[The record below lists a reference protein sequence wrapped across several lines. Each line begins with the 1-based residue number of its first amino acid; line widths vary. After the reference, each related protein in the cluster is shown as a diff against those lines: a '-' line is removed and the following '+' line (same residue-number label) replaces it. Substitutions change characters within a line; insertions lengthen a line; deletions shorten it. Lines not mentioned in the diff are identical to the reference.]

1 MSTDTLEHPQDL
13 WLSLLGTL
21 ESDGILLPAQ
31 TDLIRRIAHGTG
43 QPVDMLLLG
52 SGLISERTLQS
63 YLQKMFGVNT
73 VYDPFEF
80 PSPEAC
86 GLLTVAEI
94 MQLNAIPQK
103 IDAGSIIVLVVPP
116 LDPGQLEWIRARTQK
131 FVIPLL
137 ATPLRFHYVLN
148 QCFQVPIDE
157 QEKKTA
163 EKVLE
168 NLQPARERFRA
179 PVELLYDPFSGPLGE
194 ISETDDPLELSR
206 LPIPDRTIEVLD
218 VFRAELASIIEK
230 DLPTYI
236 QEATATVLPEEAIEQ
251 VGSLA
256 SRRLDV
262 AYTPLEPAE
271 LEELASR
278 IDNREQIP
286 ELFYRFGARAMRS
299 VALYT
304 CTEGFAMGWTGA
316 GLGLFPHRIEGII
329 VPEDRGTFIAD
340 AIRDKLYLGKAENS
354 AVNRRILQLMGAD
367 PEDILVGGAVFVK
380 ERPVIVAVCVLD
392 DEVAGPAELRFLGE
406 LCQVCSSIILRL
418 VRQKK
423 SS

>member
-1 MSTDTLEHPQDL
+1 MNTDTFEHLQDL
-13 WLSLLGTL
+13 WLFLLSTL
-21 ESDGILLPAQ
+21 ENDGILLPAQ

-52 SGLISERTLQS
+52 SGLISERTLQA

-73 VYDPFEF
+73 VYDPFEL
-80 PSPEAC
+80 PVPEAYS
-86 GLLTVAEI
+86 LLTVAEI

-103 IDAGSIIVLVVPP
+103 IDAGSVIVLVVPP
-116 LDPGQLEWIRARTQK
+116 IDPGQLEWLRARTQK

-137 ATPLRFHYVLN
+137 TVPLRFHYFLH
-148 QCFQVPIDE
+148 QCFQVPIEE
-157 QEKKTA
+157 QELKTA

-168 NLQPARERFRA
+168 NLQPTRERFCT
-179 PVELLYDPFSGPLGE
+179 PVELLYDPFSGPV
-194 ISETDDPLELSR
+194 SETAEVDDPLELSR

-218 VFRAELASIIEK
+218 VFRKELASIIEK

-236 QEATATVLPEEAIEQ
+236 QDAASSVLPEKEIEQ

-262 AYTPLEPAE
+262 AYTPLEPSE
-271 LEELASR
+271 LEDVARQIES
-278 IDNREQIP
+278 REQIP
-286 ELFYRFGARAMRS
+286 EIFYRFGARAMRS
-299 VALYT
+299 VALFT

-316 GLGLFPHRIEGII
+316 GLGLFPHRLEGII
-329 VPEDRGTFIAD
+329 APEDRGTFIAE
-340 AIRDKLYLGKAENS
+340 IIQNKLFLGKVELS
-354 AVNRRILQLMGAD
+354 VVNRRILQLMGAD
-367 PEDILVGGAVFVK
+367 PEDILVGSTVYVK
-380 ERPVIVAVCVLD
+380 DRPVIVVVCVLD
-392 DEVAGPAELRFLGE
+392 DEVAGPEELRFLGE
-406 LCQVCSSIILRL
+406 LCQVCASLILRL

>member
-1 MSTDTLEHPQDL
+1 MSTDTTEHPQDL
-13 WLSLLGTL
+13 WFSLLGTL
-21 ESDGILLPAQ
+21 ENDGILLPAQ

-43 QPVDMLLLG
+43 QEVDMLLLG

-73 VYDPFEF
+73 VYDPFDF

-86 GLLTVAEI
+86 SLLTEAEV

-103 IDAGSIIVLVVPP
+103 IDAGSVIVLVVPP

-137 ATPLRFHYVLN
+137 ATPLRFHYILN
-148 QCFQVPIDE
+148 QCFNVPIDE

-168 NLQPARERFRA
+168 NLRPARERFRA
-179 PVELLYDPFSGPLGE
+179 PVELLYDPFSGPVGDITE
-194 ISETDDPLELSR
+194 AEDPLELSR

-218 VFRAELASIIEK
+218 VFREELASLIEN

-236 QEATATVLPEEAIEQ
+236 RDTASTVLPEEAIEQ

-256 SRRLDV
+256 SRQLDV
-262 AYTPLEPAE
+262 AYTRLEPSE
-271 LEELASR
+271 LEEMAAR
-278 IDNREQIP
+278 IENREQLP
-286 ELFYRFGARAMRS
+286 EMFYRFGARAMRS
-299 VALYT
+299 VALFT

-316 GLGLFPHRIEGII
+316 GLGLFPHRLEGII
-329 VPEDRGTFIAD
+329 APEDRGTIISD
-340 AIRDKLYLGKAENS
+340 VIQNKLFMGKPEKS

-367 PEDILVGGAVFVK
+367 PEDILVGGTVFVK
-380 ERPVIVAVCVLD
+380 ERPVIVAICVLD
-392 DEVAGPAELRFLGE
+392 DEVAGAEELRFLGE
-406 LCQVCSSIILRL
+406 LCQVCASIILRL